1 MPIRVSVADLPDNR
15 DRFELAWEALV
26 QHVDFSESDLVVLP
40 ELPAASWFGTA
51 DTFDQATWDGV
62 VASHERMVATLNRFG
77 NAIVI
82 GSRAMNQNGSRRNV
96 AFVWSRETGLID
108 RHAKSLLPEE
118 PGFREKTWYQESDDL
133 LEPVI
138 VRGMSIGVLLCSE
151 LMWTE
156 KARLLGVAG
165 AQVIGVPRA
174 TVAHVRWQAAS
185 QMAAIAAG
193 AYVLTSNRS
202 GQAVGN
208 PSTEFG
214 GTSMI
219 VDPDGILLA
228 TSTREKPFSS
238 ASIDLAAADLA
249 KTTYPRD
256 LNFR

>member
-1 MPIRVSVADLPDNR
+1 MPIRVSVAELPDNR
-15 DRFELAWEALV
+15 DRFELAWEAFL
-26 QHVDFSESDLVVLP
+26 QHVDFSESEIVVLP
-40 ELPAASWFGTA
+40 ELPAATWFGTA
-51 DTFDQATWDGV
+51 DRFDQGTWDSV
-62 VASHERMVATLNRFG
+62 VTSHDCMVAELNRFG

-82 GSRAMNQNGSRRNV
+82 GSRAANQDGARRNV

-133 LEPVI
+133 PEPVT

-156 KARLLGVAG
+156 KARLLGAAG

-174 TVAHVRWQAAS
+174 SMAHVRWQAAS

-208 PSTEFG
+208 PATEFG

-219 VDPDGILLA
+219 VDPDGAVLA
-228 TSTREKPFSS
+228 TTSKEKPFAS
-238 ASIDLAAADLA
+238 ASIDLAIADAAR
-249 KTTYPRD
+249 TTYPRD
-256 LNFR
+256 LNYR